1 MPQPEPTP
9 IALDEMML
17 AMDVVDTLRHQE
29 QLVQQAIGQ
38 DIREEDLLERLRR
51 IYTQQGIPVSD
62 ETLKQGI
69 QALKDDR
76 FRFRE
81 TKPSLSR
88 WFATLYVHRSRWGKW
103 FIALLA
109 ALIIAWGWY
118 FFTVS
123 VPNRQLPTR
132 IEQLYSTGIQLA
144 ETIEATTEVE
154 SLYRTALA
162 ATTSNDLPAAREAAA
177 ALANTNAMLQ
187 QSYTLRIVNEPNAD
201 TGVWRIP
208 DVNLQARNYY
218 IIVEALDDNGKPV
231 AVPILNEETGKVET
245 VKRFGMRVSA
255 GTFNQV
261 AADKRDDGI
270 IQNNAFGE
278 KRLGALEPEYFFP
291 TTGGSITK
299 W

>member
-1 MPQPEPTP
+1 
-9 IALDEMML
+9 
-17 AMDVVDTLRHQE
+17 MDVVDTLRHQE

-38 DIREEDLLERLRR
+38 DVREEDLLERLRR
-51 IYTQQGIPVSD
+51 IYTQQGIPVTD

-69 QALKDDR
+69 QALKEDR
-76 FRFRE
+76 FRFR
-81 TKPSLSR
+81 TPKPSIAR
-88 WFATLYVHRSRWGKW
+88 WFATMYVTRGRWGKL
-103 FIALLA
+103 FLTLIA
-109 ALIIAWGWY
+109 ALVIAWGWY
-118 FFTVS
+118 FFSVT

-132 IEQLYSTGIQLA
+132 IEQLYTAGIQLA

-162 ATTSNDLPAAREAAA
+162 AVTANDTPAAREAAA
-177 ALANTNAMLQ
+177 ALANTNTLLQ
-187 QSYTLRIVNEPNAD
+187 QSYSLRIVNEPNAD

-218 IIVEALDDNGKPV
+218 IIVEALGDDGKAV

-270 IQNNAFGE
+270 IQDNAFGE